1 MTKSTQ
7 MALPLSYPAP
17 YYREDFLMADC
28 YEEVFRWLN
37 LYPNWYH
44 HMFLIL
50 GPTGCGKTHIAKMF
64 TQHIYRAKDLT
75 FDDIIYMPDL
85 CTVEDIDG
93 VGVNETLL
101 FHLYNYTAEKNRK
114 VLMTARAMPLW
125 KLPDLKSRMNIV
137 PTAKIAVP
145 DDKMIMML
153 ILKELSE
160 RQLDIESGVIEYILK
175 HIERS
180 FPAIQDFIN
189 HISLLSLAQKRKIT
203 IPLAKEALSLLRQE
217 NLINAI

>member
-1 MTKSTQ
+1 MSKTAQ

-17 YYREDFLMADC
+17 YYKEDFLMAEC
-28 YEEVFRWLN
+28 YEDVFRWLN

-44 HMFLIL
+44 PIFLIL
-50 GPTGCGKTHIAKMF
+50 GPAGSGKTHIAKMF
-64 TQHIYRAKDLT
+64 TQHIYRAKDLS

-85 CTVEDIDG
+85 CAVEDIDE

-101 FHLYNYTAEKNRK
+101 FHLYNYTAQKDRK

-137 PTAKIAVP
+137 PNAKITVP
-145 DDKMIMML
+145 DDKIIMML

-160 RQLDIESGVIEYILK
+160 RQLDIESEVIEYILK
-175 HIERS
+175 YIERS
-180 FPAIQDFIN
+180 FPAIQSFIN
-189 HISLLSLAQKRKIT
+189 HICQLSLAQKRKIT
-203 IPLAKEALSLLRQE
+203 IPLAKEALSLIEQE
-217 NLINAI
+217 KLLTSI